1 MSRVAFPNPRSA
13 TDVSRVVPVLDIDRA
28 AILLANTSGVCGF
41 ARIRKCSLFMNEFSR
56 IPLMLICQA
65 PDWCSSMTAINRR
78 QKLEAMLAAS
88 PNDQMLRYMLA
99 MEVDKESDHERSL
112 ELFRSLMNDAPPY
125 VPAFLMAGQLLGRLE
140 RTNDARITYQTGIIE
155 AQKQKNDHAAG
166 EMTGFLQA
174 LD

>member
-1 MSRVAFPNPRSA
+1 
-13 TDVSRVVPVLDIDRA
+13 
-28 AILLANTSGVCGF
+28 
-41 ARIRKCSLFMNEFSR
+41 
-56 IPLMLICQA
+56 
-65 PDWCSSMTAINRR
+65 MTAINRR

-125 VPAFLMAGQLLGRLE
+125 VPAFLMAGQMLARLQRLE
-140 RTNDARITYQTGIIE
+140 DARATYQAGIS
-155 AQKQKNDHAAG
+155 AAKQQKNDHAAG
-166 EMTGFLQA
+166 EMISFLQA